1 MKLNQLFSQIEIAS
15 ILSDRYLAFLGDGE
29 CQGGNSKRIKTMI
42 ANKSGLIIT
51 FILIVGGIIA
61 GCSSFPYHQNGLS
74 ELSHPDIFKWRF
86 NSQAENVQPP
96 LDEKPIKIQLE
107 PDTPVPKR
115 PATPSSWRP
124 LPFSRVFFDYNKAEL
139 KPNAKEVI
147 KNNAAFL
154 KRNPDYQIL
163 IEGHC
168 DERGTPEYNMALGQ
182 RRAIAVKQF
191 MVSLGIAESRIETKS
206 WGEELPI
213 DLGHN
218 EDAWRLNRRAE
229 MYYSML

>member
-1 MKLNQLFSQIEIAS
+1 
-15 ILSDRYLAFLGDGE
+15 
-29 CQGGNSKRIKTMI
+29 MI
-42 ANKSGLIIT
+42 SNHSGLIIT
-51 FILIVGGIIA
+51 VIFIVAGIIT
-61 GCSSFPYHQNGLS
+61 GCSSSPIPQNGLS

-86 NSQAENVQPP
+86 ESKAENIQP
-96 LDEKPIKIQLE
+96 DSDKKPIKIHLNA
-107 PDTPVPKR
+107 DTPVPKR
-115 PATPSSWRP
+115 PETPSSWRP

-147 KNNAAFL
+147 KKNAAFL
-154 KRNPDYQIL
+154 KRNPDYQIM

-182 RRAIAVKQF
+182 RRAIAVKQY
-191 MVSLGIAESRIETKS
+191 MVSLGISESRIETKS

-229 MYYSML
+229 MFYSML